1 MEIEGVSGLYQV
13 KAQLRNASGH
23 LCAEGKD
30 EVLGIYWDKKQLKGK
45 GALYGTPDDPVA
57 TFYQKATG
65 CELPAFHSDI
75 EKLDW
80 IVVTRSSLD
89 APQPVP
95 VEAFCQKEGKSVLEL
110 SLYKDDDLRTLAG
123 VTQDNKIDRTFADG
137 AQPDPLLPAN
147 QSFQLSGMG
156 N

>member
-1 MEIEGVSGLYQV
+1 M
-13 KAQLRNASGH
+13 
-23 LCAEGKD
+23 
-30 EVLGIYWDKKQLKGK
+30 KGK

-80 IVVTRSSLD
+80 IVVTRSSLMR
-89 APQPVP
+89 QPVP

-137 AQPDPLLPAN
+137 AQPDPLCFLPTN
-147 QSFQLSGMG
+147 LFQLSGMG